1 MQLGPRVIF
10 SIGNVYITETVCFAL
25 IISLL
30 ILLFCWRS
38 VRNLQTVPH
47 GCQAV
52 AEWLVDLIYNWTEG
66 AMGKEN
72 LKFAPYIGT
81 LACFLGLG
89 SMLGLLDLRPITADL
104 NTTVPLALVTF
115 ILIHGN
121 GNRVHGAGG
130 YAKKLGSPYA
140 FMFPLNCISDA
151 VFPVTLACRLFGNI
165 FAGMVVMSLTYN
177 GLANLSAKLGS
188 SIPFFQIFIPLPLNF
203 FFDMFEPILQTFV
216 FCMLTMV
223 FTANAMSGD
232 EG

>member
-1 MQLGPRVIF
+1 M
-10 SIGNVYITETVCFAL
+10 IGNVPVTETVCFAF
-25 IISLL
+25 IVSLV
-30 ILLFCWRS
+30 ILLFCWLA

-47 GCQAV
+47 GAQAV
-52 AEWLVDLIYNWTEG
+52 AELLVDTIYNWCEG

-81 LACFLGLG
+81 LSCFLGLG

-121 GNRVHGAGG
+121 GNRVNTPKG
-130 YAKKLGSPYA
+130 YAKKLASPYA

-151 VFPVTLACRLFGNI
+151 VFPVTLACRLFGNL
-165 FAGMVVMSLTYN
+165 FAGMVVMTLTYS
-177 GLANLSAKLGS
+177 GLANLSASLGS
-188 SIPFFQIFIPLPLNF
+188 AIPFFQIFIPLPLNF

-223 FTANAMSGD
+223 FTANAMSKD
-232 EG
+232 EA